1 MIKAQQGPGLYCIP
15 VHYVFEWIYMCVCG
29 VCALVRLCVCVCLSV
44 IEDKSDAMVKAYEV
58 ATISRLPENLVL
70 FCKRAT

>member
-15 VHYVFEWIYMCVCG
+15 VYYVFECIYVCVCG
-29 VCALVRLCVCVCLSV
+29 VCALVRLCECVCLSV